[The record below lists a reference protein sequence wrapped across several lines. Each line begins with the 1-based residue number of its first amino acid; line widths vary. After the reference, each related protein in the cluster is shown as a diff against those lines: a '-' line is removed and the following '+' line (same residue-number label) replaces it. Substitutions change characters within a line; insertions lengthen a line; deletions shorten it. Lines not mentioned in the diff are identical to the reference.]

1 MKTKIIT
8 TVFAILISGTM
19 VYAQSNPKLSKKQSI
34 STVKESPRDSVYYT
48 CSRHPDIIRENP
60 GLCPKC
66 GLILEEKTYSKLK
79 IKNNKKEQLKPYT
92 CTMHPGISMN
102 KPGICPKCGEPL
114 VKKTSMTTATKSAD
128 KEIVKTYT
136 CTMHPEVNKEYPGT
150 CPVCGMELV
159 EKKYSAAVK

>member
-8 TVFAILISGTM
+8 TVFAILVCGTM
-19 VYAQSNPKLSKKQSI
+19 VFAQSNPKLSKKQSL
-34 STVKESPRDSVYYT
+34 STIKESPKDSVYYT
-48 CSRHPDIIRENP
+48 CSRHPDIIKENP

-92 CTMHPGISMN
+92 CSMHPGISMS
-102 KPGICPKCGEPL
+102 KSGICPKCGEAL
-114 VKKTSMTTATKSAD
+114 VKKTSKTTDTKSAN

-150 CPVCGMELV
+150 CPMCGMELV
-159 EKKYSAAVK
+159 EKTYSADVK